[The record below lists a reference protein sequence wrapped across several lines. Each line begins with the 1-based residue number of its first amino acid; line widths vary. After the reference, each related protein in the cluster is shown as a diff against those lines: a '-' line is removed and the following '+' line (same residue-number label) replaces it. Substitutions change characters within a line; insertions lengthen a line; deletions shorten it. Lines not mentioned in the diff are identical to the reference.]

1 MPDKGLERNHCSI
14 KKLTSGSEWC
24 QPHKSLRSGLRL
36 SGIALLCGMLAV
48 VTACSPAVKRSESAQ
63 GAYSGEK
70 VAQSIQKIQPPAYW
84 PTSGWRTAV
93 PEEHGVDSAII
104 ASMVEEFKGHN
115 LHSFVLIRDGYL
127 LAEGY
132 NQATTADNRQP
143 MYSVTK
149 SVTSSITGMLIAE
162 GLLTGVD
169 QKLKE
174 FFPEVQRD
182 AAKANISLDQVL
194 SMTSGL
200 EWDNKGERSSNEM
213 ADSPNWLQYVLERP
227 VTEQPGTA
235 FKYNNGNAHLMSGVL
250 QTALGVPMSL
260 YAKSKLF
267 EPLGITNMSWGL
279 DPQGYSIGAWSLQL
293 TTRDM
298 AKFGLLYLHNGQWE
312 NKEIVPRSWVEASVQ
327 QRVAEKYADGTRG
340 GYGYFWWLKP
350 VTNTGNAMLD
360 HDVFYAAGSGGQRIF
375 IVPNLN
381 LVMAVTGN
389 NQKEDYMPESML
401 VTATSAVR
409 SDQPLPTNTEAA
421 SKLAAAIQ
429 ALKET
434 VDKPE

>member
-1 MPDKGLERNHCSI
+1 MPIQSVKRSRDYSKE
-14 KKLTSGSEWC
+14 LTSGKGWH
-24 QPHKSLRSGLRL
+24 QPRPFKRLRS
-36 SGIALLCGMLAV
+36 SGMLLLCGMLAV
-48 VTACSPAVKRSESAQ
+48 ITACTPPANKNGNAQ

-70 VAQSIQKIQPPAYW
+70 VAQSIAKLPLPAYW
-84 PTSGWRTAV
+84 PTTGWKTAV
-93 PEEHGVDSAII
+93 PEEHGVDSAIV
-104 ASMVEEFKGHN
+104 ASMVEEFKGRN

-132 NQATTADNRQP
+132 NQNVTADSLQP

-149 SVTSSITGMLIAE
+149 SVTSAITGMLLGERI
-162 GLLTGVD
+162 LTGVD

-174 FFPEVQRD
+174 FFPQVQRD
-182 AAKANISLDQVL
+182 TAKANISLDQVL
-194 SMTSGL
+194 SMKSGL

-227 VTEQPGTA
+227 VTEQPGTV

-250 QTALGVPMSL
+250 QTALGVPISL
-260 YAKSKLF
+260 YARSKLF
-267 EPLGITNMSWGL
+267 GPLGITNMSWGL
-279 DPQGYSIGAWSLQL
+279 DPQGVTIGAWSLQL

-298 AKFGLLYLHNGQWE
+298 AKFGLLYLHNGQWD
-312 NKEIVPRSWVEASVQ
+312 NKEIVPKSWVEQSVQ
-327 QRVAEKYADGTRG
+327 QRVAENYADGTRG

-350 VTNTGNAMLD
+350 VTHTGNAMLD

-401 VTATSAVR
+401 VKAVLAVR
-409 SDQPLPTNTEAA
+409 SDQPLPANAEAA
-421 SKLAAAIQ
+421 VKLAGAVQAFKAI
-429 ALKET
+429 